1 MRSLGQNPS
10 PTEIQEMIHEIDA
23 DKSGA
28 VDFREFLVLMERRM
42 RSSAEEEEQIRE
54 AFKVFDR

>member
-1 MRSLGQNPS
+1 
-10 PTEIQEMIHEIDA
+10 MIHEIDA